1 MFLNPLLIKTY
12 LNLDFNDILKSNL
25 NGIPPKDAI
34 KYFQFLNKFRKGVF
48 SHLYFPELL
57 KKFLKKNYKK
67 KKIKQKKEHIINLI
81 YSIENFIQN
90 LSYQKNDSIWLGYD
104 KKNSYEEEDKKIKEN
119 FILKNIKKKE
129 FCLWD
134 IGCNNGY
141 YSKILKEKFEII
153 ISFDSDHEVI
163 EDLYNSEKR
172 KHIKYLPFSNK
183 LFKSITNSRLEL

>member
-1 MFLNPLLIKTY
+1 MI
-12 LNLDFNDILKSNL
+12 
-25 NGIPPKDAI
+25 
-34 KYFQFLNKFRKGVF
+34 
-48 SHLYFPELL
+48 
-57 KKFLKKNYKK
+57 
-67 KKIKQKKEHIINLI
+67 
-81 YSIENFIQN
+81 
-90 LSYQKNDSIWLGYD
+90 

-141 YSKILKEKFEII
+141 YSKIFKEKFEII

-163 EDLYNSEKR
+163 EDLYNSEKKR